1 MQLSF
6 DGSNFDNDLIKQ
18 LNKSDHILISIAP
31 VSGEDIVIKN
41 FKSEIEKANPKW
53 MTYLSA
59 TSVYGDHKGAWVD
72 EKSETKPTSPNGL
85 SRLNAKNYGWI
96 LQKTRTFHYKYLKL
110 SGIYSNVKNILLRIK
125 SGEAKIINKKNHFFL
140 EFTLK
145 ILQIFYLSLLKDLKQ
160 EKYIILLMISL
171 LHRKKLPYLDP
182 NY

>member
-1 MQLSF
+1 
-6 DGSNFDNDLIKQ
+6 
-18 LNKSDHILISIAP
+18 
-31 VSGEDIVIKN
+31 
-41 FKSEIEKANPKW
+41 

-72 EKSETKPTSPNGL
+72 EESETKPTSPNGL
-85 SRLNAKNYGWI
+85 SRLNAEKLWMDFAKDKNLP
-96 LQKTRTFHYKYLKL
+96 LQIFRL

-140 EFTLK
+140 EFMLK
-145 ILQIFYLSLLKDLKQ
+145 ILQIFYLSHLKDLKR

-171 LHRKKLPYLDP
+171 LHRKKLHYLDR